1 LVVDIKAP
9 DFETRIAILQEK
21 LQVKGMQIE
30 FEYLSLIA
38 QYVTSN
44 VRELE

>member
-1 LVVDIKAP
+1 MVDIKAP

-21 LQVKGMQIE
+21 LQDKGMQNE

>member
-1 LVVDIKAP
+1 VVDIKSP

-38 QYVTSN
+38 QHVTSN